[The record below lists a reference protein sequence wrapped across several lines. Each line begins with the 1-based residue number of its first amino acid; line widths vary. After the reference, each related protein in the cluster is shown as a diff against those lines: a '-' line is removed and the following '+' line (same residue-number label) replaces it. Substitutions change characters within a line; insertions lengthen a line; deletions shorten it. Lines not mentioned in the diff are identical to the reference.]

1 MLCNALYAGFSYIL
15 EIRYDCMT
23 TSEKSE
29 PIKRKEEE
37 ETTLPRRAD
46 TFEAFRRNIE
56 RNIERA
62 FTRPWPSVFDWR
74 FPSMPF
80 GAWSDIRTP
89 LCDLV
94 DKGDRY
100 ELQVEVPGIE
110 KEKIDLKATRHAI
123 EITGEQT
130 EKTEE
135 KGKNY
140 VYNERSYRSFQRRV
154 PIPEEIVPSKVN
166 AKMVNGVLTIELPK
180 KIPTKVE
187 EETAKVK
194 VE

>member
-1 MLCNALYAGFSYIL
+1 
-15 EIRYDCMT
+15 MT

-29 PIKRKEEE
+29 GTKRKEEE
-37 ETTLPRRAD
+37 TNLPRRAD
-46 TFEAFRRNIE
+46 AFETVRRNIE
-56 RNIERA
+56 RNFERA
-62 FTRPWPSVFDWR
+62 FTRPWPSAIDLR

-80 GAWSDIRTP
+80 GALLDVRTP
-89 LCDLV
+89 LCDMV

-100 ELQVEVPGIE
+100 EVQVEVPGIE
-110 KEKIDLKATRHAI
+110 KEKVDLKATRHAV
-123 EITGEQT
+123 EISSEQS

-140 VYNERSYRSFQRRV
+140 VYHERSYRSFQRRI

-180 KIPTKVE
+180 KVPTKAE
-187 EETAKVK
+187 EERTKVK

>member
-1 MLCNALYAGFSYIL
+1 
-15 EIRYDCMT
+15 MT
-23 TSEKSE
+23 ISEKSE
-29 PIKRKEEE
+29 SDKRKTEE
-37 ETTLPRRAD
+37 ETNLPRRAD
-46 TFEAFRRNIE
+46 PRNIE
-56 RNIERA
+56 REPPRSPSA
-62 FTRPWPSVFDWR
+62 FDLR

-80 GAWSDIRTP
+80 GALVGIRIP
-89 LCDLV
+89 LCDMV

-100 ELQVEVPGIE
+100 ELQVETPGIE

-123 EITGEQT
+123 EISGEQS

-140 VYNERSYRSFQRRV
+140 VYNERSYRSFQRRI

-166 AKMVNGVLTIELPK
+166 AKMVDGVLTIELTK
-180 KIPTKVE
+180 KVPTKAE
-187 EETAKVK
+187 EETTKVK

>member
-1 MLCNALYAGFSYIL
+1 MLCNALYAEFSYIP
-15 EIRYDCMT
+15 EIAYDCMT

-29 PIKRKEEE
+29 GMKRREE
-37 ETTLPRRAD
+37 ETSLPRRAD
-46 TFEAFRRNIE
+46 AFEAFRRNIE

-74 FPSMPF
+74 LPSMPF
-80 GAWSDIRTP
+80 GPWLEVRAP
-89 LCDLV
+89 PCDMV
-94 DKGDRY
+94 DRGDRY
-100 ELQVEVPGIE
+100 EIQLEVPGIE
-110 KEKIDLKATRHAI
+110 KEKIDLKATRHGI
-123 EITGEQT
+123 EISGEQS

-135 KGKNY
+135 KSKNY
-140 VYNERSYRSFQRRV
+140 VYNERSYKSFYRRI

-180 KIPTKVE
+180 KVPTKVE
-187 EETAKVK
+187 EETTKVK

>member
-1 MLCNALYAGFSYIL
+1 
-15 EIRYDCMT
+15 MT
-23 TSEKSE
+23 TSEKGFT
-29 PIKRKEEE
+29 KKKEEE
-37 ETTLPRRAD
+37 TALQRRTD
-46 TFEAFRRNIE
+46 SFESFRRNIE

-62 FTRPWPSVFDWR
+62 FTRPWPSALDWR
-74 FPSMPF
+74 FPPLSL
-80 GAWSDIRTP
+80 GAWDDIRTP

-110 KEKIDLKATRHAI
+110 KEKIDLKATRHAV
-123 EITGEQT
+123 EITGEQA

-154 PIPEEIVPSKVN
+154 PVPEEIVPSKVN
-166 AKMVNGVLTIELPK
+166 AKMVNGLLTIELPK
-180 KIPTKVE
+180 KVPTKVE